1 MPADLRLVLWIA
13 TVQDLTI
20 KLIQKVVM
28 SYPLTALNFSAQ
40 HLARCSLTLSIG
52 LISTVSALADQLP
65 ASQRAALI
73 GSIAS
78 EPLRTVDKQ
87 LFSPLE
93 LSRTGWSSASDLA
106 PSKNQQA
113 QITRVAQ
120 ASSGEQTNFKQDPPA
135 VTFSSIEEPEV
146 QPQANNLDQTT
157 ATSNKTNTKTMPR
170 SLSALP
176 RFFAAAPSVLP
187 AQSSRSS
194 VKLTQETANL
204 SWVDEKHTGLNS
216 LIDESAIEINS
227 WFESDAQTKSAYG
240 SLRLILDQA
249 YSETD
254 GYQTKVRV
262 RGKLKLPALEDKVSL
277 VFGDD
282 RLDDEL
288 GNQVDPANPVL
299 DDTQRS
305 LTLKQTREENNSV
318 ALRISALTD
327 KLPFDSDVDVGL
339 RSGDDPYVR
348 LKLDRSFELP
358 EDFNFYAAQIYR
370 YGAQSGEYLQT
381 NLELAH
387 APPGL
392 ALIADQFKI
401 TSSDEESDDMRLS
414 NRLFRQHQ
422 FFKNHRFQY
431 GLYQGAYV
439 DSGDAKLN
447 AYGPY
452 TSWRQPLLREWF
464 FVQAD
469 LNYFN
474 NKREELNHEPSGLL
488 RLEALF

>member
-1 MPADLRLVLWIA
+1 
-13 TVQDLTI
+13 
-20 KLIQKVVM
+20 M
-28 SYPLTALNFSAQ
+28 SYLLTAPTFSSRY
-40 HLARCSLTLSIG
+40 LARCSLSLSIG
-52 LISTVSALADQLP
+52 LISTGSAMADQVP
-65 ASQRAALI
+65 ASQRAALATPI
-73 GSIAS
+73 TS
-78 EPLRTVDKQ
+78 EPPRSTDRQ
-87 LFSPLE
+87 LFSPHE
-93 LSRTGWSSASDLA
+93 LSSTSWRSASDLA
-106 PSKNQQA
+106 PSNTQPA
-113 QITRVAQ
+113 QTSRAAQ
-120 ASSGEQTNFKQDPPA
+120 ASSSEQTNFKQDPA
-135 VTFSSIEEPEV
+135 ALTFSSIEEAEG
-146 QPQANNLDQTT
+146 QSQDSNLDQTK
-157 ATSNKTNTKTMPR
+157 ATSSKTKTMPR

-176 RFFAAAPSVLP
+176 RLFAAAPSVLP
-187 AQSSRSS
+187 AQSSHNN
-194 VKLTQETANL
+194 VKTTQETANL
-204 SWVDEKHTGLNS
+204 NWVDKKHTGLNS
-216 LIDESAIEINS
+216 LIDQSAIEINS
-227 WFESDAQTKSAYG
+227 WFEGDAQTKPAYG

-288 GNQVDPANPVL
+288 GNQVDPANPAL

-327 KLPFDSDVDVGL
+327 NLPFDSDLDVGL

-439 DSGDAKLN
+439 DSGEAKLN